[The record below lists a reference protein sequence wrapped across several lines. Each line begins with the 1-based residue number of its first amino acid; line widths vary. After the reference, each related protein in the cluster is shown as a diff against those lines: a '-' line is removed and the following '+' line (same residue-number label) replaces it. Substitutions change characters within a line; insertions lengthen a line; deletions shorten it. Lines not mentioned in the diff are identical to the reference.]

1 MTSRAL
7 HNPNPNCWKIGES
20 KTRNGREYFINIQKG
35 ESKWGLI
42 PGIDTDLPIGWELH
56 NSMSNPGLTYYGHAG
71 KKHSQWEKPTEK
83 DPELPENWAIEK
95 STLCKQT
102 YYYNSTTGIS
112 QWDFPNIKPTTQ
124 QVDDRKLLYDEV
136 EKLRIENIRKEEE
149 RQTMLE
155 EQRKTRL
162 EEQRKRLEEEERQ
175 TMLEEQ
181 RKTRLEEQR
190 KRLEEEERR
199 KPLVIEQQR
208 KRLEEL
214 QKTHE
219 EQKRLDEEE
228 KQKSL
233 AELKHVIQLR
243 KDREDQQAKMQ
254 RELQIQLE
262 KATRKVEETQK
273 AAWAAITMPMPKKP
287 TEVSLAKFN
296 PDKVEIKWLSEGGS
310 WALKEKN
317 TAVEKTGYYA
327 FNPDKLEITST
338 YDNKVTKERESKIA
352 TVMITKCKVD
362 KFHANQFLAYVEQK
376 EKEHQRPKGITI
388 VKSNVQDV
396 IQSSSHRH
404 KMVVLPSQLNGAEY
418 QSQYQVVDKLQEYI
432 GDNTGGPRGQLAADP
447 GVAQFIIDNASNQNM
462 VNEDTGI
469 NNVRLMGLRNYRYRD
484 DEQTLGSVYLKNGYL
499 QVKEH
504 VDLDE
509 FIEKLPS
516 MTIMGVRDIPV
527 RGLNKQYQFIEDK
540 GATVDLVYASA
551 VPLRSDYGNGKTP
564 NVITIANLTLFSQY
578 IGAMRL
584 AILRGNCDLYLTP
597 LGGNAFKNNFNHIKA
612 AIYKA
617 YEHMEKKL
625 KEKEVNV
632 FIIVWEGVNG
642 NGGEEERE
650 AFGVK

>member
-20 KTRNGREYFINIQKG
+20 NTYKREYFINIQKG
-35 ESKWGLI
+35 ESTWGLI

-56 NSMSNPGLTYYGHAG
+56 NSTSNTGLTYYGHAG
-71 KKHSQWEKPTEK
+71 TKRSQWEKPKEK
-83 DPELPENWAIEK
+83 DPELPENWAIQK

-124 QVDDRKLLYDEV
+124 QVDSRKTLSDEA
-136 EKLRIENIRKEEE
+136 ERIRLEHIRKNEE
-149 RQTMLE
+149 
-155 EQRKTRL
+155 
-162 EEQRKRLEEEERQ
+162 RKRLEEEELGKR
-175 TMLEEQ
+175 LVIEEQ
-181 RKTRLEEQR
+181 RKRFEEEERRKRLVIEEQR
-190 KRLEEEERR
+190 KRLDEF
-199 KPLVIEQQR
+199 
-208 KRLEEL
+208 
-214 QKTHE
+214 QKINE

-233 AELKHVIQLR
+233 AELEHVMKLK
-243 KDREDQQAKMQ
+243 KDREDREARIQ
-254 RELQIQLE
+254 RELQIKLE
-262 KATRKVEETQK
+262 EANRKVEETKK
-273 AAWAAITMPMPKKP
+273 AALADITMHMTKKP
-287 TEVSLAKFN
+287 TEVSSAKFN

-327 FNPDKLEITST
+327 FNPETLEITST
-338 YDNKVTKERESKIA
+338 YDNKVTKMMETKIA

-376 EKEHQRPKGITI
+376 DYQIHPDITI

-396 IQSSSHRH
+396 IQRSSTKD

-418 QSQYQVVDKLQEYI
+418 QSQYQVVEKLQEYI

-447 GVAQFIIDNASNQNM
+447 GVAQFIIHNASNQFTID
-462 VNEDTGI
+462 EYSGI
-469 NNVRLMGLRNYRYRD
+469 NNVRLMGVKNYIGLG
-484 DEQTLGSVYLKNGYL
+484 DEKELGSIYLKNGYL
-499 QVKEH
+499 QVKEE

-509 FIEKLPS
+509 FIEKLPD

-527 RGLNKQYQFIEDK
+527 RGLNKEYQFIKDT

-551 VPLRSDYGNGKTP
+551 VPLRSYYGNDKKP
-564 NVITIANLTLFSQY
+564 NVIKIANLTLFSQY

-584 AILRGNCDLYLTP
+584 AILRGNCELYLTP
-597 LGGNAFKNNFNHIKA
+597 LGGNAFKNDLNHIKA

-617 YEHMEKKL
+617 YEHMEKDLRKNNV
-625 KEKEVNV
+625 KV
-632 FIIVWEGVNG
+632 FIIVWEGVKG
-642 NGGEEERE
+642 VGGGEEERE